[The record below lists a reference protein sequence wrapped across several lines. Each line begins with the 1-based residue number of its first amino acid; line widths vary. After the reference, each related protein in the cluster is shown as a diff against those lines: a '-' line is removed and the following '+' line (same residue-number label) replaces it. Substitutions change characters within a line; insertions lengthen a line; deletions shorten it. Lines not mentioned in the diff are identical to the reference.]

1 MDIESIGVAVKLASE
16 VERLGI
22 IGILAVWIIYREIQY
37 YRFNVATT
45 SKITKTLESASKLAD
60 EMNAKTIKSS
70 ENEEKILKVMQEIK
84 TELNKR
90 NEIDASIF
98 QYTKDTCVGV
108 KIRLDKIDDKIDEI
122 DKKFIALK

>member
-1 MDIESIGVAVKLASE
+1 MEIESIGVAIKLASE

-22 IGILAVWIIYREIQY
+22 IGILSVWIIYREIQH

-45 SKITKTLESASKLAD
+45 SKITKTLESASRLAD
-60 EMNAKTIKSS
+60 EMNAKTIKDSK
-70 ENEEKILKVMQEIK
+70 NEADMLKVMEEIK

-108 KIRLDKIDDKIDEI
+108 KVRLDKLDDKIDEI
-122 DKKFIALK
+122 DKKIIALK